1 MPLLSALLG
10 AGAGLL
16 GWGVYSL
23 TDLRP
28 LAWLLPGLAVGFLSG
43 RRRVLGA
50 LLGGGAVLGGLFLG
64 ELMRYP
70 MFAWAFLGGVLGWW
84 VSKGLKGTVVGFL
97 VGLLS
102 VHLLPLLTF
111 FLLPLLGLPT
121 TFDYDVEGTAMVLG
135 AAALG
140 AVVPLL
146 RR

>member
-1 MPLLSALLG
+1 M
-10 AGAGLL
+10 
-16 GWGVYSL
+16 
-23 TDLRP
+23 
-28 LAWLLPGLAVGFLSG
+28 
-43 RRRVLGA
+43 
-50 LLGGGAVLGGLFLG
+50 
-64 ELMRYP
+64 
-70 MFAWAFLGGVLGWW
+70 
-84 VSKGLKGTVVGFL
+84 KGTVVGFL

>member
-64 ELMRYP
+64 ELMR
-70 MFAWAFLGGVLGWW
+70 
-84 VSKGLKGTVVGFL
+84 
-97 VGLLS
+97 
-102 VHLLPLLTF
+102 
-111 FLLPLLGLPT
+111 
-121 TFDYDVEGTAMVLG
+121 
-135 AAALG
+135 
-140 AVVPLL
+140 
-146 RR
+146 